1 MLSAAH
7 PRLAAAAAAPAPP
20 RDGEA
25 RACYGI
31 VVSCVSLMLLCA
43 LVSAV
48 GVVKAFAATGV
59 VVLLFGVV
67 GWLAPAGSFVL
78 AAAPPGNASGSGT
91 TSAPA
96 TAAAAAVGLPLR
108 RCASCG
114 LAAQAIGALP
124 AFAYVPPS
132 AEDGGKPRGSCVL
145 CAVCLEDVQGGETVR
160 QLPACGHLFHVD
172 CIDMWLHAHRT
183 CPLCRHDIS
192 PQKVTEKAAATAAST
207 VSSSFHLLPP
217 V

>member
-1 MLSAAH
+1 MRSAAH
-7 PRLAAAAAAPAPP
+7 PRQAAAVPEPP

-31 VVSCVSLMLLCA
+31 VVACMSLLLLCA

-67 GWLAPAGSFVL
+67 GWLAPVGSFVL
-78 AAAPPGNASGSGT
+78 AAPPPPGNASGSGT
-91 TSAPA
+91 TSTP
-96 TAAAAAVGLPLR
+96 AAAGLHVR

-114 LAAQAIGALP
+114 LAAQAISTLP
-124 AFAYVPPS
+124 AFAYVAPS
-132 AEDGGKPRGSCVL
+132 ADNGGKARGSCVL
-145 CAVCLEDVQGGETVR
+145 CAVCLEDVQAGETVR

-183 CPLCRHDIS
+183 CPLCRHDLS

-207 VSSSFHLLPP
+207 APSSASAHLLPP